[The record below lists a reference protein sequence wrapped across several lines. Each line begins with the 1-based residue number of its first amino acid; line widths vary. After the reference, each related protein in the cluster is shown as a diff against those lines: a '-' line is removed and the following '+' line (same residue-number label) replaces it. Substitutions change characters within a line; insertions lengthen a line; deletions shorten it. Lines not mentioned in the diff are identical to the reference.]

1 MVTYSP
7 AAVRGLISTLVRHVF
22 DEPVP
27 DGTPCAQDWREARL
41 VNVINEAF
49 ADEPGPVDGSMPWHA
64 YMPPMCPS
72 PMRDGMTAAECIKRG
87 ECGCDNRDKRRF
99 AHWRRLAPYR

>member
-7 AAVRGLISTLVRHVF
+7 AAVRGLIATLVRHVF

-41 VNVINEAF
+41 VNVITEAF
-49 ADEPGPVDGSMPWHA
+49 ADEPGPIDGSMPWHA
-64 YMPPMCPS
+64 IAGHVLEL
-72 PMRDGMTAAECIKRG
+72 DE
-87 ECGCDNRDKRRF
+87 KRRELLHEHGPHV
-99 AHWRRLAPYR
+99 ARQLAAREIRQKDEG